1 MLKEQSLTDA
11 NINNLNDADLEQ
23 QLLNLRNAY
32 MEMKKERMKT
42 EKDTQLLENKLKM
55 LQSEEMKA
63 YKNFTK
69 EQKFKEEWEAARQ
82 RTQEF
87 KNELMQV
94 FN

>member
-1 MLKEQSLTDA
+1 MHLHHKLHLKQ
-11 NINNLNDADLEQ
+11 DLVS
-23 QLLNLRNAY
+23 
-32 MEMKKERMKT
+32 
-42 EKDTQLLENKLKM
+42 KM
-55 LQSEEMKA
+55 LS

-94 FN
+94 LNL